1 MKKIFVSIIALSI
14 SLLTLAQ
21 NSGDSQNSGDLKNQ
35 FYFRW
40 GFSKPTEGFFGIPND
55 YLYSDRYYG
64 HNFYLDDYT
73 FWDHATRRGG
83 IFELGS
89 IFFLNSLPL
98 ADGLRLGINADYV
111 EFSFHRLK
119 WTDPEIYVYEETAEL
134 YKLASKVG
142 LAISY
147 SPVKDLVFDTYF
159 KYKFSWV
166 SLYRDFEITDEDSYF
181 GLGGMGYSYG
191 FNIRYRVLLAGFE
204 FNTQNIILQ
213 SDIDNSDYLGE
224 MFSDSDTKYT
234 PLPSFSFIFG
244 FSF

>member
-35 FYFRW
+35 FYIRW
-40 GFSKPTEGFFGIPND
+40 GFSRPTQDFFGIPND
-55 YLYSDRYYG
+55 YIFIDGYYA
-64 HNFYLDDYT
+64 DYT

-89 IFFLNSLPL
+89 IFFLNTIPL

-111 EFSFHRLK
+111 EFSFHRLT
-119 WTDPEIYVYEETAEL
+119 WTDPVIFVSEETAEL
-134 YKLASKVG
+134 YKFSSKVG

-166 SLYRDFEITDEDSYF
+166 SFYSDFEMMDESLYF
-181 GLGGMGYSYG
+181 GLGGMGYSAG
-191 FNIRYRVLLAGFE
+191 FNIRYRVLMSGFE
-204 FNTQNIILQ
+204 FNTQNIKLQ
-213 SDIDNSDYLGE
+213 QDIDDPDNYLGE
-224 MFSDSDTKYT
+224 MFSESSTKKT
-234 PLPSFSFIFG
+234 PLPSFSFTFG
-244 FSF
+244 FCF